1 MFCSKEKA
9 RIEQLSQEIERL
21 QAEKRQ
27 LEQQLAEAARQ
38 QPAAV
43 QDEEATITP
52 FCRKMSQAYDK
63 FYGSCKDFQGSMTTM
78 GQRLAVGKQD
88 VVNSAKLSSQ
98 AQRDINDMGARILKL
113 SQEATETAGAV
124 DTLKQ
129 RAEEIGSILTMIEDI
144 SEQTNLLA
152 LNAAI
157 EAARAG
163 EHGRGFAVVADEVRA
178 LSGRTANAT
187 ADISRLIQLVQ
198 QEVGAARRRMRDV
211 ASESERLNETAQ
223 QASQNLGQMLQTSTQ
238 IEQTVT
244 AGALRSFIMNAK
256 IDHLIYKMELYRLML
271 GLRND
276 LRPEDVDNPKASRLG
291 KWYYEGEG
299 RDCYSQLPGY
309 AEIEPIHNE
318 MHVLGRRLV
327 EAWLAGDQEQAL
339 ETLLRLEDVSARLQ
353 AALEHLASQGEERP
367 DILCM
372 GGH

>member
-1 MFCSKEKA
+1 
-9 RIEQLSQEIERL
+9 
-21 QAEKRQ
+21 
-27 LEQQLAEAARQ
+27 
-38 QPAAV
+38 
-43 QDEEATITP
+43 
-52 FCRKMSQAYDK
+52 
-63 FYGSCKDFQGSMTTM
+63 
-78 GQRLAVGKQD
+78 
-88 VVNSAKLSSQ
+88 
-98 AQRDINDMGARILKL
+98 MGARILKL

-129 RAEEIGSILTMIEDI
+129 RAEEIGGILNMIEDI

-178 LSGRTANAT
+178 LSGRTAHAT

-198 QEVGAARRRMRDV
+198 QEVGTARSKMRAV
-211 ASESERLNETAQ
+211 ASESESLNETAH
-223 QASQNLGQMLQTSTQ
+223 QASENLGQMLQTTQQ

-276 LRPEDVDNPKASRLG
+276 LRPEDIDNPKACRLG

-309 AEIEPIHNE
+309 AEIEPLHNE
-318 MHVLGRRLV
+318 IHAVGRRLV
-327 EAWLAGDQEQAL
+327 EAWQAGDQEQAL